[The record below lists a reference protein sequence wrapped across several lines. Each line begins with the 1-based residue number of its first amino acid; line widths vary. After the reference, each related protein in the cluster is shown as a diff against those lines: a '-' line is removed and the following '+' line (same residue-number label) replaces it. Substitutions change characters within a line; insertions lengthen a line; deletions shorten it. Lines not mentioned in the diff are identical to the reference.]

1 MVNLGFYSLIMA
13 IKADKKRS
21 GRIFMKNFSAAALLL
36 SLTSPLAFAD
46 SCDSLAP
53 LSWLTGGWTSQSGQV
68 SIKESWQ
75 RLSDN
80 TFDGIS
86 VTSLTADAKVLS
98 DEQMRLVDMGDSVF
112 LIAKVVGN
120 DLPTSFKLTS
130 CNDNK
135 FTFENHWHDF
145 PKVISYQFVDDN
157 NVAVVVSDARKKTFN
172 LAYKRVV
179 K

>member
-1 MVNLGFYSLIMA
+1 
-13 IKADKKRS
+13 
-21 GRIFMKNFSAAALLL
+21 MKTFSATALLL
-36 SLTSPLAFAD
+36 SLTSPLALAN

-53 LSWLTGGWTSQSGQV
+53 MSWIAGEWTAQSSQV

-80 TFDGIS
+80 TFDGLTI
-86 VTSLTADAKVLS
+86 TSLTADGKVLA
-98 DEQMRLVDMGDSVF
+98 DDQMRLVDMGDNVF
-112 LIAKVVGN
+112 LIAKVTGN

-130 CNDNK
+130 CKDNK

-145 PKVISYQFVDDN
+145 PKIISYQFVDDK
-157 NVAVVVSDARKKTFN
+157 NVAVVISDGRKKTFN
-172 LAYKRVV
+172 LAYKRVA